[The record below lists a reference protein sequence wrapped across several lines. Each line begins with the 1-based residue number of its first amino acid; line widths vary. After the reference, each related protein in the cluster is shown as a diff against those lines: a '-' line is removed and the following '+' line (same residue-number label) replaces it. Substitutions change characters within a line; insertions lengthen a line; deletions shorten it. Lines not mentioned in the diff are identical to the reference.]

1 MTSSRSEQR
10 TPHTKAMYTRS
21 NKRDD
26 TSDARTGETDTTW
39 TLPDTDNQ
47 ETTEGELHVKRK
59 ERQIQ
64 AETSQLNVTPVRHSS
79 REAAEDRNGPAPMNQ
94 RRPRD
99 VNGRTPATNSTRKR
113 INGSQQSLAGRPF
126 NKA

>member
-79 REAAEDRNGPAPMNQ
+79 REAANDGNSRKMSATDNARESTG
-94 RRPRD
+94 PRD
-99 VNGRTPATNSTRKR
+99 VYGSNGRTSATDSTRR
-113 INGSQQSLAGRPF
+113 
-126 NKA
+126 